1 MARAARIH
9 QGLSRDA
16 DSVHWPAGRASAMFQ
31 THLLDLATD
40 PGQFNPIQD
49 LAVEGRMVGLL
60 EEALLA
66 NQAPPEQYER
76 LGLSSP

>member
-1 MARAARIH
+1 
-9 QGLSRDA
+9 
-16 DSVHWPAGRASAMFQ
+16 MFQ